1 MKKIFFAA
9 AFFVSGSLFFSETVD
24 EILKVY
30 CDLDRVPDYN
40 YSSIAVD
47 NISKNGA
54 VEHMDLEQFGGGA
67 NGLKNTVFSF
77 KSPSSVKDT
86 RILQAEKISKEDDQ
100 WVFMPALRT
109 TRRIAPGDK
118 GKPFVGTELTYNDLS
133 LRKEHDDKNEIISQS
148 ESVTVNGV
156 TYDCWK
162 MKSVPVK
169 KNTVE
174 YGYRI
179 SWFDKKSYIPVRIE
193 FYDKKNASK
202 LIKTYEVEK
211 LEQVKGATGM
221 TYWLRRQNLVTNI
234 ETGRKTRVTVKEYV
248 FDKKISDGYF
258 TQNWLTTGKAR

>member
-1 MKKIFFAA
+1 MKKTLFAA
-9 AFFVSGSLFFSETVD
+9 FLALSGSLLFSETVED
-24 EILKVY
+24 ILKVY

-40 YSSIAVD
+40 YSSITID
-47 NISKNGA
+47 NISKNGS
-54 VEHMDLEQFGGGA
+54 VEHMEVEQFGGGA
-67 NGLKNTVFSF
+67 NGLKNTVFAF
-77 KSPSSVKDT
+77 KSPSTVKDT

-118 GKPFVGTELTYNDLS
+118 GKPFVGTEVTYNDLS

-193 FYDKKNASK
+193 FYDKKDASK
-202 LIKTYEVEK
+202 KIKLYEVEK
-211 LEQVKGATGM
+211 LEQVRGDSGTM
-221 TYWLRRQNLVTNI
+221 YWLRTQNLFTNLVT
-234 ETGRKTRVTVKEYV
+234 GRASRVTVKKYV
-248 FDKKISDGYF
+248 FDRKISDGYF